1 MSEMKTQPTGAS
13 VDAFLASVENAGR
26 REDAATVLDM
36 MNRVTGAAPIMW
48 GDSLI
53 GYGNYEYARADGS
66 RHRFFLTGFSPRK
79 ANMVVY
85 AMTGL
90 KNHSDLLE
98 RLGPHR
104 HSVSCLYI
112 GRLKNIDLG
121 VLEQI
126 VASDLAAMKR
136 LYPAHS
142 L

>member
-1 MSEMKTQPTGAS
+1 MSDMKTKPTGAS
-13 VDAFLASVENAGR
+13 VEKFLASVDNAGR

-36 MNRVTGAAPIMW
+36 MNRVTGAAPLMW

-53 GYGNYEYARADGS
+53 GYGEYAYSRADGS

-90 KNHSDLLE
+90 KNHSGLRE

-104 HSVSCLYI
+104 HSVSCLYL

-126 VASDLAAMKR
+126 VAADLAAMKR

>member
-1 MSEMKTQPTGAS
+1 MKTQPTGAS
-13 VDAFLASVENAGR
+13 VDAFIASVDNAGR

-36 MNRVTGAAPIMW
+36 MNRVTSAAPLMW

-53 GYGNYEYARADGS
+53 GYGEYEYERADGS

-79 ANMVVY
+79 ANLVVY

-90 KNHSDLLE
+90 KNHSGLLE

-104 HSVSCLYI
+104 HSVSCLYL
-112 GRLKNIDLG
+112 GRLKNIDLN

-126 VASDLAAMKR
+126 VATDLDAMKQR
-136 LYPAHS
+136 YPDHT